1 MKTGEVQVHGEGA
14 EPYLE
19 VDGWTPWLYHAPGD
33 EVERYYSSANALMMK
48 LERMPPAVRA
58 RLKHIEIRCPVKGC
72 LLATFYRVPRKPTA
86 EQVEDYRRR
95 SNTTQGADGA
105 PSRLPDI
112 GDWLYVGRTTGGT
125 EVDDIP
131 FYGFSRTPKDEAL
144 GSCTCCRMVYWRAGC
159 RHGTA
164 TLERNAMLDKFSLAE
179 RWHYLW
185 ETEEEAF
192 ARLPEDLRRFWG
204 KRVFRPDPS
213 MWHPKKRL
221 HTSNRQDLRSPRNS
235 APLGG
240 R

>member
-1 MKTGEVQVHGEGA
+1 MKTDEVQIRGVGTETHVKA
-14 EPYLE
+14 
-19 VDGWTPWLYHAPGD
+19 DGWTPWLYHAPED
-33 EVERYYSSANALMMK
+33 EVERYYTVTNALMMK

-72 LLATFYRVPRKPTA
+72 LLATFYRIPRKPTA
-86 EQVEDYRRR
+86 EELEDHRRR
-95 SNTTQGADGA
+95 ANTAQGADKA
-105 PSRLPDI
+105 MSQLPDI
-112 GDWLYVGRTTGGT
+112 GDWLYVGRTSGGA
-125 EVDDIP
+125 EVYDIP
-131 FYGFSRTPKDEAL
+131 FYGFSRTPKDEVL
-144 GSCTCCRMVYWRAGC
+144 GRCTCCRMVYWRAGC

-192 ARLPEDLRRFWG
+192 ARLPEDLQRFWG
-204 KRVFRPDPS
+204 KRVFHPEPS
-213 MWHPKKRL
+213 AWHPKQRQ
-221 HTSNRQDLRSPRNS
+221 HTGSRRDLRPLRDS

>member
-125 EVDDIP
+125 EVYDIP

-204 KRVFRPDPS
+204 KRVFRPEPS